1 MKFVEE
7 QLLSALRDTPAETD
21 CSVSVKVLEVIGYKD
36 HAEQERWLSQHRAPN
51 GGKAWHMTGERWEYT
66 ANPDASVPL
75 QESFPLSPH
84 MPVPRNMHTHSPIPA
99 RVAPSI
105 VVPPVVPLKR
115 GVR

>member
-7 QLLSALRDTPAETD
+7 QLLSALRETPIETD
-21 CSVSVKVLEVIGYKD
+21 CSVSVKVLEMIGLKTAD
-36 HAEQERWLSQHRAPN
+36 DQQGWLTKHRAPSA
-51 GGKAWHMTGERWEYT
+51 GKGWHLTGERWEFT

-75 QESFPLSPH
+75 QESFPLSPS
-84 MPVPRNMHTHSPIPA
+84 MSPSRTIHTHSPIPP

-115 GVR
+115 GGQ